1 MGVLGLLISIL
12 IIFICFNDQIFLQRF
27 SSPQFKTCRSFW
39 IFDLDRKF
47 LTDMFTTSP
56 SLPTAVV
63 ANSSPNPCNDGDA
76 ITVTDGDLLREGK
89 STPSE
94 SLQSQTHE
102 GHLFH
107 RIITSLSHGAPPL
120 PSPGS
125 SQALRNLVQAQVS
138 QWKQQMQ
145 RTEH

>member
-1 MGVLGLLISIL
+1 
-12 IIFICFNDQIFLQRF
+12 
-27 SSPQFKTCRSFW
+27 
-39 IFDLDRKF
+39 
-47 LTDMFTTSP
+47 MFTTS
-56 SLPTAVV
+56 SCLPTAAV

-94 SLQSQTHE
+94 SLQSQTPE

-107 RIITSLSHGAPPL
+107 RIIISLSRGALPH

-125 SQALRNLVQAQVS
+125 SQALRNLVQAQVEPM
-138 QWKQQMQ
+138 K
-145 RTEH
+145 TANAKN